1 MVKAVDSALTDK
13 AEGSDDRKLE
23 TTYIWTS
30 LSAEDYRPKDNKG
43 TVAEGME
50 KTGGYVGTDLD
61 DEDQNIQ
68 MAEELD
74 SFAAQ
79 HLKILVK
86 RRRQLREQILCADNC
101 SFEKWSY
108 ITGVS
113 LSEQCPVDC
122 PVYQLQG
129 ALDHANSQEAL
140 MAFQNSPEILNNN
153 NNKKEL
159 SVLDSKVDKQE
170 QQLI

>member
-1 MVKAVDSALTDK
+1 MVRAVDSALTDK
-13 AEGSDDRKLE
+13 AEGSDNRKLE

-86 RRRQLREQILCADNC
+86 RRR
-101 SFEKWSY
+101 
-108 ITGVS
+108 
-113 LSEQCPVDC
+113 
-122 PVYQLQG
+122 
-129 ALDHANSQEAL
+129 
-140 MAFQNSPEILNNN
+140 
-153 NNKKEL
+153 
-159 SVLDSKVDKQE
+159 
-170 QQLI
+170 

>member
-30 LSAEDYRPKDNKG
+30 LSAKDYRPKDNKG

-86 RRRQLREQILCADNC
+86 RRR
-101 SFEKWSY
+101 
-108 ITGVS
+108 
-113 LSEQCPVDC
+113 
-122 PVYQLQG
+122 
-129 ALDHANSQEAL
+129 
-140 MAFQNSPEILNNN
+140 
-153 NNKKEL
+153 
-159 SVLDSKVDKQE
+159 
-170 QQLI
+170 